1 MATETNSYSSEQNA
15 FHQMYE
21 QARLLYN
28 FASLMTTHS
37 NHKNCSELAP
47 TLTMTEVHLLVDI
60 MEQPGIRVSELGRIN
75 LKTRGAISQMVK
87 KLEQAGLVTKTVNE
101 QHGRLLDLNL
111 TPMGLAIAREHAEYD
126 VRALTGT
133 LNELM
138 KKCSIE
144 EINHFYKV
152 LQCYNDILIETN
164 KDNA

>member
-1 MATETNSYSSEQNA
+1 MLPENDSYSSENNV
-15 FHQMYE
+15 FHQLYE

-37 NHKNCSELAP
+37 NHKNCSEIAP

-60 MEQPGIRVSELGRIN
+60 MEQPGIRVSELGRLN

-87 KLEQAGLVTKTVNE
+87 KLEQAGMVTKSVNE
-101 QHGRLLDLNL
+101 QHGRILDLNL
-111 TPMGLAIAREHAEYD
+111 TPLGLAIAREHAEYD
-126 VRALTGT
+126 VRALTQT

-138 KKCSIE
+138 KKCSMD

-152 LQCYNDILIETN
+152 LQCYNDILTETN
-164 KDNA
+164 NE